1 MEVLRVDNL
10 TKQIGGKTIVNQLH
24 MQVNEGE
31 VYGFLGPNGA
41 GKTTTIRM
49 IVGLIQATQGSIHI
63 CGHNIGTDREKAMQM
78 VGAIVE
84 NPETYSYLSGYKNLI
99 HYARLARIPDKETRI
114 QEVVEF
120 VKLTDRI
127 HDKVKTYSLGMRQ
140 RLGLAQ
146 ALLGKPKLLILD
158 EPTNGLDPE
167 GIREFR
173 GLVRQL
179 ADQGTAVFVSSHILK
194 EMEAICDRIAIIKN
208 SRIITE
214 QNVAKVLEGQGHKVR
229 IKVDEVKQVEHLLQQ
244 KQFSYQVLDHH
255 TMEIKMDESDFS
267 EFIRFLVLHNI
278 NLRSIETVKDSLEE
292 LFFNFTAD
300 EEGEKKNA

>member
-10 TKQIGGKTIVNQLH
+10 TKQIGKKTIVNRVH

-49 IVGLIQATQGSIHI
+49 IVGLIQATEGSVRI
-63 CGHNIGTDREKAMQM
+63 CGYDIGTDREKAMKM

-99 HYARLARIPDKETRI
+99 HYARLAGIPNKEKRIK
-114 QEVVEF
+114 EVVEF

-208 SRIITE
+208 GRIVTE
-214 QNVAKVLEGQGHKVR
+214 QNVAKVLEGQGQKVR
-229 IKVDEVKQVEHLLQQ
+229 IKVDDIKQVETFLQQ
-244 KQFSYQVLDHH
+244 NEISYQVVDHN
-255 TMEIKMDESDFS
+255 TMDIPMDESEVS
-267 EFIRFLVLHNI
+267 EFVRFLALQNI

-292 LFFNFTAD
+292 LFFTFTTD

>member
-1 MEVLRVDNL
+1 MEVLAVNNL
-10 TKQIGGKTIVNQLH
+10 AKKIGDKTIVSQIQMRVNQ
-24 MQVNEGE
+24 GE

-49 IVGLIQATQGSIHI
+49 IVGLIKPTKGSVRI
-63 CGHNIGTDREKAMQM
+63 CGHDIETDREEAMKS

-99 HYARLARIPDKETRI
+99 HYARLAGIPNKEKRIK
-114 QEVVEF
+114 EVVTF

-208 SRIITE
+208 GRIVTE
-214 QNVAKVLEGQGHKVR
+214 QNVAKVLEGQGQKVR
-229 IKVDEVKQVEHLLQQ
+229 IKVDKIKKVEAFLQQ
-244 KQFSYQVLDHH
+244 NEISYQVIDHN
-255 TMEIKMDESDFS
+255 TMDIPIAESEVS
-267 EFIRFLVLHNI
+267 EFVRFLSMHNV

>member
-49 IVGLIQATQGSIHI
+49 IVGLIQATQGSVCI
-63 CGHNIGTDREKAMQM
+63 CGHDIRTDREQAMKC

-99 HYARLARIPDKETRI
+99 HYARLAGIPNKEKRI

-127 HDKVKTYSLGMRQ
+127 HDKVKIYSLGMRQ

-244 KQFSYQVLDHH
+244 NQFSYQVLDHH

-267 EFIRFLVLHNI
+267 EFIRFLVLQNI